1 MSSFAK
7 DSIACFI
14 VPVSSAYPC
23 NSFRA
28 SYVVLHKMATKVK
41 QLLERN
47 TRYVWFDVK
56 APTAS
61 SFFLTK

>member
-14 VPVSSAYPC
+14 VPVSSAYQC

-47 TRYVWFDVK
+47 TRYV
-56 APTAS
+56 
-61 SFFLTK
+61 